1 MLNTKKII
9 EATCYVIQSGDY
21 KGKTLAFVMYDDP
34 IWLLELVKG
43 IVDGQ
48 MVSQE
53 LLNRADNNRKY
64 QFEEERND

>member
-1 MLNTKKII
+1 MLNTKNII
-9 EATCYVIQSGDY
+9 EAPCYVIQSGDY

-64 QFEEERND
+64 QFEEEQND